1 MWKDLIKY
9 NFMKNAR
16 QPMHELPDTFEEL
29 NESFKEL
36 IIKNKVELFSK
47 EYYQEQIYF
56 VLSLI
61 N

>member
-36 IIKNKVELFSK
+36 IIKKKLNCSLKNITKSK
-47 EYYQEQIYF
+47 YISY
-56 VLSLI
+56 
-61 N
+61 